1 LRKSEGERKKLKW
14 NALVSFKT
22 QDFISLYYK
31 QKKKTPEYPKH
42 KLITTSTE
50 LRTIENPNSY
60 QTFPHSLLCSSG
72 WDPI

>member
-1 LRKSEGERKKLKW
+1 MECIGQLLKPKILFHFTTNKK
-14 NALVSFKT
+14 NN
-22 QDFISLYYK
+22 
-31 QKKKTPEYPKH
+31 TPEYPKH

-50 LRTIENPNSY
+50 LSTIENPNSY